1 MIDIYSKALQQTIQV
16 DRIINQIKGK
26 ASSPTL
32 IFFAGIHGNE
42 PAGVFALQEVLATMQ
57 EQKSLLKGTVIGITG
72 NMKALSN
79 GIRYVDTDLNRMW
92 TSNGVM
98 KNVSIQHYAE
108 KEEQQEL
115 MEQLSK
121 VIKEN
126 SGPFYFFDLHTT
138 SGTTPPFIT
147 INDTILNRKFAL
159 QFQTPVILGI
169 EEFLTGPLLS
179 YINEWGYVSLGYESG
194 QHDELDAIDH
204 HKQFI
209 IKALQLTGLTD
220 SPKIK
225 SNAPTDNF
233 YEITYRYHIESG
245 DQFSMCNGFRNFQF
259 ITKGQHLASHN
270 GDWVDAR
277 EDGVIFMPLYQQ
289 QGNDGFFLI
298 RKIPLFFLK
307 LSRLIR
313 EARLDN
319 WLTYLPG
326 INWKDN
332 HKTTIQVNEKIARFF
347 ASDFLHLMGYRVK
360 HREGHYLVAT
370 KRENRIAGKAYKYE
384 PWVKNS

>member
-1 MIDIYSKALQQTIQV
+1 MIDIYSKALQQTTQV
-16 DRIINQIKGK
+16 DRIINQVTGK
-26 ASSPTL
+26 EPGPTL

-42 PAGVFALQEVLATMQ
+42 PAGVFALQEVLASIQ

-72 NMKALSN
+72 NMQALSN

-98 KNVSIQHYAE
+98 KNTRENCAE
-108 KEEQQEL
+108 KEEQHAL
-115 MEQLSK
+115 MEQLSM

-126 SGPFYFFDLHTT
+126 TGPFYFIDLHTT
-138 SGTTPPFIT
+138 SGATPPFIT

-169 EEFLTGPLLS
+169 EEFLSGPLLS

-194 QHDELDAIDH
+194 QHDDIDAIKN

-209 IKALQLTGLTD
+209 SKALQLTGLTHT
-220 SPKIK
+220 PKIK
-225 SNAPTDNF
+225 SCTRADNF
-233 YEITYRYHIESG
+233 YEITYRYHLEPE
-245 DQFSMCNGFRNFQF
+245 DQFSMCNGFKNFQP
-259 ITKGQHLASHN
+259 IAKGQHLASHN
-270 GDWVDAR
+270 GNWVDAR

-360 HREGHYLVAT
+360 HREDHYLVAT
-370 KRENRIAGKAYKYE
+370 KRENRIAGKAYKHE
-384 PWVKNS
+384 PWAKNS

>member
-16 DRIINQIKGK
+16 DRIINQVTGK
-26 ASSPTL
+26 ETGPTL

-42 PAGVFALQEVLATMQ
+42 PAGVFALQEVLTSIE

-98 KNVSIQHYAE
+98 KNTNEENYAE
-108 KEEQQEL
+108 KEEQHEL
-115 MEQLSK
+115 MKEISK

-126 SGPFYFFDLHTT
+126 TGPFYFFDLHTT
-138 SGTTPPFIT
+138 SGATPPFIT
-147 INDTILNRKFAL
+147 INDTFLNRKFAL
-159 QFQTPVILGI
+159 QFHVPVILGI
-169 EEFLTGPLLS
+169 EEFLSGPLLS

-194 QHDELDAIDH
+194 QHDEPNAIKN

-209 IKALQLTGLTD
+209 IKALQLTGLLPN
-220 SPKIK
+220 SKIK
-225 SNAPTDNF
+225 TPARADNF
-233 YEITYRYHIESG
+233 YEITYRYHLETE
-245 DQFSMCNGFRNFQF
+245 DQFSMCNGFKNFQP
-259 ITKGQHLASHN
+259 IAKGQHLASHN
-270 GDWVDAR
+270 GNWVDAM

-326 INWKDN
+326 IKWKDD

-360 HREGHYLVAT
+360 HREDHYLVAT
-370 KRENRIAGKAYKYE
+370 KRENRIAGKAYKHE